1 MGTNIFAFIV
11 VLGVLIFF
19 HEFGHF
25 LFARLF
31 GVGVE
36 KFSLGFG
43 PRLIGKKIGRTDY
56 RLSAIP
62 LGGYVKM
69 VGEEPDAEI
78 DPADLALSFTHK
90 HVVKRMLIV
99 AAGPVFNI
107 LLAIFIFFVFFSI
120 TGIDDI
126 KPVIRQVQ
134 KDSVAQRAGLQVND
148 RIVSVDD
155 TPVEAWYDVDQFV
168 AESKG
173 NPLILTVVRNDTTI
187 RVDVTPELQKGT
199 DILGDEI
206 SYYDLGISALPELKA
221 IVGDISAGFPAE
233 KAGLKPGDQILAING
248 KSIANWREMQS
259 TISTSGGSE
268 LHLTIDRDGQ
278 VFEVDLIPR
287 FVEKKNQLGQVEKRY
302 LIGISTQ
309 SLNIPEEDLVTKRLN
324 PITAAI
330 ESLNRT
336 YSICTLMIR
345 SVVKMIDGSIP
356 KENLGGPIMIAKL
369 AGDQAK
375 QGIDKLVQFIAFIS
389 INLAI
394 INLLPIPV
402 LDGGHLLFFTIE
414 AIKRRPVS
422 IKVRE
427 MAQQAGLF
435 ILILLMIL
443 VFYNDITRFFPFN

>member
-1 MGTNIFAFIV
+1 MGTSILSFII

-25 LFARLF
+25 LVARLF

-43 PRLIGKKIGRTDY
+43 PRLIGKKVGITDY
-56 RLSAIP
+56 RISAIP

-69 VGEEPDAEI
+69 VGEEPDADI
-78 DPADLALSFTHK
+78 DPADIELSFTHK
-90 HVVKRMLIV
+90 HVAKRMLIV

-107 LLAIFIFFVFFSI
+107 LLAILIFFVSFSI

-134 KDSVAQRAGLQVND
+134 KDSAAQQAGLQVND
-148 RIVSVDD
+148 LIVSINGTNITAWFDLD
-155 TPVEAWYDVDQFV
+155 EAI

-173 NPLILTVVRNDTTI
+173 KTLTLGVVRNGAPVMI
-187 RVDVTPELQKGT
+187 DVTPELKQGI
-199 DILGDEI
+199 DLLGDSI
-206 SYYDLGISALPELKA
+206 SYYDIGISAFPELKA
-221 IVGDISAGFPAE
+221 IVGDVNAGFPAE
-233 KAGLKPGDQILAING
+233 KAGLKKGDQIVSIN
-248 KSIANWREMQS
+248 SIPIDNWRQMQS
-259 TISTSGGSE
+259 IISSSGGVE
-268 LHLTIDRDGQ
+268 LSLLVKRDEEVFKVNLTPQQVETKNHLG
-278 VFEVDLIPR
+278 E
-287 FVEKKNQLGQVEKRY
+287 VEKRY

-309 SLNIPEEDLVTKRLN
+309 QIDIPQADLVTKRLN
-324 PITAAI
+324 PLKAVV

-336 YSICTLMIR
+336 YSVCVLMVR

-356 KENLGGPIMIAKL
+356 KENLGGPIMIAKM
-369 AGDQAK
+369 AGDQAR
-375 QGIDKLVQFIAFIS
+375 QGIGKLVQFIAFIS

-402 LDGGHLLFFTIE
+402 LDGGHLLFFSIE

-427 MAQQAGLF
+427 VAQQVGLF
-435 ILILLMIL
+435 ILIMLMIL
-443 VFYNDITRFFPFN
+443 VFYNDITRFFPF